1 MLEEKI
7 RMARKKLDESIITG
21 KDYKEIYNLS
31 VELDELIAR
40 YYIDRDGDD
49 NNVWHVQ
56 YFMELPWKI
65 IKKYWLF
72 CKKEL
77 SLRYIAL
84 VFIFLE

>member
-49 NNVWHVQ
+49 NNV
-56 YFMELPWKI
+56 
-65 IKKYWLF
+65 
-72 CKKEL
+72 
-77 SLRYIAL
+77 
-84 VFIFLE
+84 